1 MQTVLFHSVIF
12 GPIHSRRLGTSLGV
26 NLSPTDGKVCSF
38 DCLYCEAGFNA
49 QGPGTSGLPSRETV
63 RTLLEQKLASMKD
76 AGESLDVITFSGNG
90 EPTLHPDFAGVIED
104 TVALRDKYFPEVR
117 ISVLSNSTRIDR
129 DEVRA
134 ALTKVDNNI
143 LKLDSAIT
151 STMRLID
158 RPVSPAFT
166 SEKVIEQLAGFGGE
180 CIVQTMILR
189 GSHNGMNVDNTTPEE
204 IAALVDAYKKIRPK
218 EVMLYSI
225 DRKTPEQA
233 LVKVDK
239 EELERIAE
247 IIRAEGIK
255 VLVS

>member
-189 GSHNGMNVDNTTPEE
+189 GRHNGMNVDNTTPEE

>member
-1 MQTVLFHSVIF
+1 MWGLCGTKILDLCVKE
-12 GPIHSRRLGTSLGV
+12 GTIHL
-26 NLSPTDGKVCSF
+26 LSPM
-38 DCLYCEAGFNA
+38 L
-49 QGPGTSGLPSRETV
+49 
-63 RTLLEQKLASMKD
+63 
-76 AGESLDVITFSGNG
+76 
-90 EPTLHPDFAGVIED
+90 
-104 TVALRDKYFPEVR
+104 
-117 ISVLSNSTRIDR
+117 
-129 DEVRA
+129 
-134 ALTKVDNNI
+134 
-143 LKLDSAIT
+143 
-151 STMRLID
+151 
-158 RPVSPAFT
+158 
-166 SEKVIEQLAGFGGE
+166 
-180 CIVQTMILR
+180 VQTMILR